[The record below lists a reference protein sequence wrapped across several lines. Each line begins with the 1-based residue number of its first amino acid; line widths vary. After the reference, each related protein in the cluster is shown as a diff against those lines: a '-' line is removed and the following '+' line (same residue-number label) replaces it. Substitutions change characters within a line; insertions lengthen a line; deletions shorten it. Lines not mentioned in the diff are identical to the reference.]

1 MDKILVIGFLLTT
14 FCELF
19 NKPDL
24 ASNNIDRMVKISA
37 QQSLKEG
44 EAVFKKYCISCHQ
57 ADGAGVPHM
66 APPLIQ
72 TKYVLGD
79 KEDMIKIVLNGLKG
93 VEINDQTYYNPM
105 PPLGTVLKDKEIAD
119 VLTYVR
125 NSFGNKA
132 STVTVADVKKARG
145 DTKTALK

>member
-1 MDKILVIGFLLTT
+1 MNKIIVIAFLLIP
-14 FCELF
+14 FCGLF
-19 NKPDL
+19 NNPDL
-24 ASNNIDRMVKISA
+24 ASNNIDRKATISA

-44 EAVFKKYCISCHQ
+44 QAVFKKYCISCHQ

-66 APPLIQ
+66 APPLIK

-93 VEINDQTYYNPM
+93 VEINEQTYYNPM

-125 NSFGNKA
+125 SSFGNKA
-132 STVTVADVKKARG
+132 STVTVEDVKKARG
-145 DTKTALK
+145 DTKTALQ